1 MKTQHIAHGDLPGS
15 STGMHPDTNLTS
27 STVPGGRTPAIY
39 TKIFRQTQGLPQLT
53 EDFPPIPRDH
63 RRCHADRGPAGK
75 IPSNLHQKMESHSA
89 GPQPSERAN
98 PLGNQYLLRC
108 RGHTTCMELCRP
120 HYGGQIRAVRKAG
133 PKKSN
138 RYRLCFET
146 SPASLTRSKRWNRS
160 APLSITPVVPDLAAL
175 SHHGFQA
182 NIRRQPMSLG
192 LCSAN

>member
-63 RRCHADRGPAGK
+63 RRSHADRGPAGK

-89 GPQPSERAN
+89 GPQHSERAN

-120 HYGGQIRAVRKAG
+120 HYGGQITGVRKVG
-133 PKKSN
+133 HKKPTY
-138 RYRLCFET
+138 YRLGFGRSPT
-146 SPASLTRSKRWNRS
+146 WHFPSNPLLRSGISPARAAAPSTPGCRAPTRHRTTSWRS
-160 APLSITPVVPDLAAL
+160 VSPRS
-175 SHHGFQA
+175 
-182 NIRRQPMSLG
+182 
-192 LCSAN
+192 